1 MDQNTLPHN
10 ESIYYKPTEH
20 RGNYTNIKFQKTFV
34 VKVRF
39 KSKRLHVS
47 TLIKDNNNMNMNIF
61 PKFSKLF
68 RILKKTKT
76 RKITYSTGNCVY

>member
-10 ESIYYKPTEH
+10 ESIYYKPTQP
-20 RGNYTNIKFQKTFV
+20 RGKYTNVKFQKTFA

-47 TLIKDNNNMNMNIF
+47 MLIKDNNNMNMNIF
-61 PKFSKLF
+61 PQFSKLF
-68 RILKKTKT
+68 CILK
-76 RKITYSTGNCVY
+76 NN